1 MKRPVPRR
9 RPAFT
14 LIELLVVIAI
24 IAILIA
30 LLLPAVQQAREAA
43 RRTQCRNN
51 MKQLGLALHN
61 YHDNFE
67 RFPNAVM
74 AYAGGT
80 SPYTGY
86 GCAGWYWS
94 RGFSWRVAILPY
106 IDQAAMYNGINQQ
119 QHGFGGCFGPNGGIP
134 IGSGTSTALSS
145 VIPAYLCPSDSTEK
159 SVLNFNGGR
168 PLQGTNY
175 GGAVRARADA
185 NHDGMTNAQTY
196 AGVTTLDLGGITRGG
211 TRSADFKDGM
221 SNTVMVGEVFRGKN
235 FGRSDGVMPTPAG
248 PAPQTAAHNRQRCHN
263 WMEETGFC
271 GCNAGVVYDASIPVN
286 TAGNQHRYK
295 QIWRINDPK
304 PDQVTWVDTVD
315 GGNGSGRPMSS
326 THVGGA
332 HALFG
337 DGSVRFVS
345 ENVDG
350 VSWAHA
356 FSREGGEANVPEF

>member
-1 MKRPVPRR
+1 MRSSSVRHRR

-51 MKQLGLALHN
+51 LKQIGLALHN
-61 YHDNFE
+61 YHDAFN
-67 RFPNAVM
+67 RFPNVVM
-74 AYAGGT
+74 AHAGGT
-80 SPYTGY
+80 APYSTWY

-94 RGFSWRVAILPY
+94 RGFSWRVQILPY
-106 IDQAAMYNGINQQ
+106 IDQAPMYAQIDQIN
-119 QHGFGGCFGPNGGIP
+119 HGFGGCFFPGAGAGIP
-134 IGSGTSTALSS
+134 TGSGTQRAMSTPIS
-145 VIPAYLCPSDSTEK
+145 AYLCPSDSTEK
-159 SVLNFNGGR
+159 SVTTYGGN
-168 PLQGTNY
+168 PVQGTNY
-175 GGAVRARADA
+175 AAAVRARADD
-185 NHDGMTNAQTY
+185 NHGDLINNDATR
-196 AGVTTLDLGGITRGG
+196 DLGGLTRAG
-211 TRSADFKDGM
+211 TTAADFKDGT

-235 FGRSDGVMPTPAG
+235 FGRSDGVLPNANG
-248 PAPQTAAHNRQRCHN
+248 PAPQTAAHNRLRCHN
-263 WMEETGFC
+263 WMESTGFC
-271 GCNAGVVYDASIPVN
+271 QVNAGVVVDTNIPTG

-315 GGNGSGRPMSS
+315 GGNGSGRPLSS

-337 DGSVRFVS
+337 DGVVRFVS

-350 VSWAHA
+350 VAWAHA
-356 FSREGGEANVPEF
+356 FSREGDEANVPEF